1 MKTVTC
7 TKCPKKFTK
16 PNTASADQALRMHV
30 GRVHSRNIAPP
41 NAHDGIV
48 HLHGRNGKHPRSK
61 LSREQASSIVG
72 FIQTNRDRYPNK
84 QACFNAA
91 LDELGLADRLN
102 KTSTSTARYFA
113 KAESAGPAKRKYTK
127 RQNQPVAHEV
137 RVNFCPACGCNIHA
151 VATGMATALLK

>member
-102 KTSTSTARYFA
+102 KTSTSTARYFEA
-113 KAESAGPAKRKYTK
+113 HALNKAPFNGAVM
-127 RQNQPVAHEV
+127 VA
-137 RVNFCPACGCNIHA
+137 I
-151 VATGMATALLK
+151 ATAGVSINLS